1 MEALNMGHL
10 DSMSLDS
17 LWKNETFFLRWAD
30 KGLHQPVTDNP
41 LYTSGYARSVQQPP
55 CHQIQLTNQVVDLS
69 DIRPQYSGIKALL
82 MLLVH
87 LVPLILGNTA
97 RGESSHSPRVWFQTQ
112 CCRGQPHY
120 I

>member
-1 MEALNMGHL
+1 MGHL

-55 CHQIQLTNQVVDLS
+55 CHQ
-69 DIRPQYSGIKALL
+69 KL